1 MPGVI
6 ALANQKGGVGK
17 STTAQNLGFA
27 IAEMGHRVLLVDLDP
42 QAALTVMCGLDP
54 DALDATLGECLLGTA
69 TAAEVIQRPRAQVWL
84 LPGSLAL
91 ADFEATAGGGRGGD
105 PRRRLDAILDA
116 VRRDFDD
123 VLIDCPPTLG
133 LLTVNGLAAADRVII
148 PLQVEFLALNGMRSL
163 MQTVETV
170 RAELNPRLRVLGV
183 VGTMHRGRALHSE
196 EVLSRVRERFG
207 DLVFDTVIRQSVRF
221 PEASAG
227 GISILEYD
235 ERSPGAAAY
244 RELAEEVVARAQA
257 HPAAQR

>member
-1 MPGVI
+1 MPRVI

-27 IAEMGHRVLLVDLDP
+27 LAEMGRRVLLVDLDP
-42 QAALTVMCGLDP
+42 QAALTVMCGVNP
-54 DALDATLGECLLGTA
+54 DSLEATLGECLLGSA
-69 TAAEVIQRPRAQVWL
+69 LAGEVIQRPRALVWL
-84 LPGSLAL
+84 LPGSLSL
-91 ADFEATAGGGRGGD
+91 ADFEATAGGHDGGD
-105 PRRRLDAILDA
+105 ARLRLRDTLGL
-116 VRRDFDD
+116 VRRDFDEIL
-123 VLIDCPPTLG
+123 VDCPPALG
-133 LLTVNGLAAADRVII
+133 LLTINGLVAADRVVI

-163 MQTVETV
+163 MQTVDTV
-170 RAELNPRLRVLGV
+170 RGELNPPLRVLGV

-235 ERSPGAAAY
+235 GRSPGASAY
-244 RELAEEVVARAQA
+244 RELAEEVVARA
-257 HPAAQR
+257 